1 MQVHYQLVTLKKGK
15 TFVADYF
22 QKFTCLTDT
31 LAAVNQPLND
41 FEAISFLIAG
51 LGTDCDSFVTSVTT
65 RVEPL
70 TIEEI
75 YGHLLAH
82 EQRIQHQLS
91 SVDVSLAGANFAAKG
106 KPPRGGRGTRFSS
119 SGRGYAT
126 SNTGRSSTPLHSLPF
141 RGRGRGHG
149 FSSSPRPVCQVY
161 NKAGH
166 IALDCY
172 QRFNTSFQRDSP
184 PNPHAF
190 MASPQALA
198 DQTCWY
204 LNSGASHHITSD
216 LANLNL
222 KAEEY
227 TSLDQLRVG
236 NSTGLSIH
244 HIGNS
249 QLSTPTLP
257 FTLYNVLHVPQ
268 ITKKLLYVHQFTK
281 ATNGY

>member
-1 MQVHYQLVTLKKGK
+1 MQDQLILGALTSSMTESILSHVVKCTTSRDVWLTLERLFTSHSRARTMQVHYQLATFKKGN
-15 TFVADYF
+15 TSVADYF
-22 QKFTCLTDT
+22 HKFTCFTDT
-31 LAAVNQPLND
+31 LAAVNHPLND
-41 FEAISFLIAG
+41 FEAISFLLAG
-51 LGTDCDSFVTSVTT
+51 LGTDYDSFVTYVTT

-70 TIEEI
+70 TIEDI
-75 YGHLLAH
+75 NGHLLAH
-82 EQRIQHQLS
+82 EQRIKHQLS
-91 SVDVSLAGANFAAKG
+91 SIDVSLAGANFAAKG

-119 SGRGYAT
+119 SSRGYTT
-126 SNTGRSSTPLHSLPF
+126 SNTGRSSTPLHSSPL

-149 FSSSPRPVCQVY
+149 FSSSPRPVCQVC

-198 DQTCWY
+198 DQTYWY
-204 LNSGASHHITSD
+204 PDSGASHYITSD

-227 TSLDQLRVG
+227 WFKSA
-236 NSTGLSIH
+236 SCW
-244 HIGNS
+244 
-249 QLSTPTLP
+249 
-257 FTLYNVLHVPQ
+257 
-268 ITKKLLYVHQFTK
+268 
-281 ATNGY
+281 